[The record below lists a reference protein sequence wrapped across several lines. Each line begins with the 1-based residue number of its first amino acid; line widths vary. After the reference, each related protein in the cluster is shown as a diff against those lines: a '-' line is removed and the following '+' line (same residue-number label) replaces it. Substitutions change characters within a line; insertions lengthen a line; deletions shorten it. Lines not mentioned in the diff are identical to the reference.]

1 MNRPLGSRMWKKGY
15 LGACP
20 LDVDRS
26 CFPSGLHADV
36 LAAEGCQAIVLA
48 MRLLEMGSRV
58 GP

>member
-1 MNRPLGSRMWKKGY
+1 MWKKGY

-26 CFPSGLHADV
+26 CFPSVLHADV
-36 LAAEGCQAIVLA
+36 LAAEGCQTIVLV
-48 MRLLEMGSRV
+48 MRRLEMGSRV